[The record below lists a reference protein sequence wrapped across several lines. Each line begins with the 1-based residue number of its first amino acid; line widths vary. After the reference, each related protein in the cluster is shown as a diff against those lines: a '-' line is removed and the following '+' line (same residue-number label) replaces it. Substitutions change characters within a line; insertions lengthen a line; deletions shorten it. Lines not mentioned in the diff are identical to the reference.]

1 MSKPAEPP
9 SGNSQPV
16 RLEGRLVRWNG
27 DRGFGFLIPV
37 DGGPDAFAHIHSFP
51 KDDRHI
57 EEGHL
62 YSYTATT
69 DQKGRVRASDIR
81 PMRPAPPK
89 VPLWKKFVGRSP
101 RLLVIPAFLFIATAV
116 ALNAQISQLW
126 FAVYGIASV
135 VTFIGYGLDKRAA
148 KQNEWRISETIL
160 LMLGLVG
167 GWPGAIVAQ
176 ELFRHKTK
184 KLYFRTLFWMSVAI
198 NIAGFVQI
206 AAFTG
211 A

>member
-1 MSKPAEPP
+1 
-9 SGNSQPV
+9 
-16 RLEGRLVRWNG
+16 
-27 DRGFGFLIPV
+27 
-37 DGGPDAFAHIHSFP
+37 
-51 KDDRHI
+51 
-57 EEGHL
+57 
-62 YSYTATT
+62 
-69 DQKGRVRASDIR
+69 
-81 PMRPAPPK
+81 MRPAPPK
-89 VPLWKKFVGRSP
+89 VPLWKKFVRRSP